1 MARRCVG
8 YVFCGQSKMQ
18 KIFISEAMHD
28 YNLLVCLFICV
39 CIAVIIMAVVCEYFI
54 CPTVGPLNVDPYLY
68 YYTIK
73 LNIYFF

>member
-1 MARRCVG
+1 MYNRYLYSVCFSHELAKL
-8 YVFCGQSKMQ
+8 F
-18 KIFISEAMHD
+18 FSETMHE

-68 YYTIK
+68 YYTI
-73 LNIYFF
+73 I

>member
-8 YVFCGQSKMQ
+8 YVFCGQSSMQ

-39 CIAVIIMAVVCEYFI
+39 CIAVIIMAVVCDYFI
-54 CPTVGPLNVDPYLY
+54 CPTVHPLNVDPYLSIFILLHY
-68 YYTIK
+68 
-73 LNIYFF
+73 

>member
-1 MARRCVG
+1 
-8 YVFCGQSKMQ
+8 MQ
-18 KIFISEAMHD
+18 KTFISEAMHE

-68 YYTIK
+68 
-73 LNIYFF
+73 